1 MRAFTAMLV
10 SLAACNG
17 ADGGRTGELSDPSTS
32 AAVASDMSGG
42 TGSSTSTDAP
52 TTTSEDASAAN
63 GTSTLDEVT
72 GSTSTSETTATTT
85 DTTTGAAPPIVHTVQ
100 ITADNR
106 HHVEMHGGWGPHLR
120 GPMRAADDALWFTVD
135 AGEDVLHNREV
146 VYMRRGPGEPAWSEL
161 ARGQHA
167 AGVQQN
173 AASILLDGVIYSY
186 AVDIAAHRVEEC
198 TLLVADVAQHTCA
211 PIVISGQPHVTPANS
226 NYVGAAV
233 LGPGW
238 RIVWW
243 TVVGEN
249 GAPGEFHYTYN
260 YGGGWNGPVVSGLG
274 DANDFAYVHA
284 MRSATG
290 ELRLAGQAFIGKYP
304 DGTYS
309 ARVADLTPGQPLAL
323 VALGSG
329 DPKLVAQTAADLWVD
344 PASDAVHVLATRSDA
359 SVGYYHRPGGAAP
372 RGHAGGGRSGG
383 LGARRAVRGAGPGG
397 GVRGALGPV
406 RRVADLPGDAGPGDR
421 LCHVR
426 PVPGQRRPDL
436 AGLARVEQITAVA
449 TCAREKDPG
458 PLRPRGV
465 DPVSSVEILLLGSC
479 RSVARSP
486 TCVSPSRSSP
496 CSPPAIRS
504 RRRPAIRNPAT
515 PSPRR
520 AATSIAGWS

>member
-1 MRAFTAMLV
+1 MRAFVVMLV

-17 ADGGRTGELSDPSTS
+17 AVGERTGELPDTSTS
-32 AAVASDMSGG
+32 VAVTSDMSDG
-42 TGSSTSTDAP
+42 
-52 TTTSEDASAAN
+52 
-63 GTSTLDEVT
+63 T
-72 GSTSTSETTATTT
+72 GSTSTGSPTTTSDEASTANGTTTLDELTGTSTTTDITTTTGTTT
-85 DTTTGAAPPIVHTVQ
+85 DTTTGVAPPVVQSVQ
-100 ITADNR
+100 ITAENR
-106 HHVEMHGGWGPHLR
+106 HYVEMHGGWGPHLR

-146 VYMRRGPGEPAWSEL
+146 VYMRRGPGEPAWSEV

-211 PIVISGQPHVTPANS
+211 PILISGQPHVTPANS
-226 NYVGAAV
+226 NYIGAAV
-233 LGPGW
+233 LGPGS

-274 DANDFAYVHA
+274 DGNDFAYVHA
-284 MRSATG
+284 MRNATG

-309 ARVADLTPGQPLAL
+309 ARVADLVPGQPLAL

-344 PASDAVHVLATRSDA
+344 PVSDAVHVLATRSDA
-359 SVGYYHRPGGAAP
+359 SVGYYHRPGGAAWAAHGEP
-372 RGHAGGGRSGG
+372 LHVFSDSYRARWSRAGEGPLHLLRGSAGG
-383 LGARRAVRGAGPGG
+383 AG
-397 GVRGALGPV
+397 
-406 RRVADLPGDAGPGDR
+406 
-421 LCHVR
+421 
-426 PVPGQRRPDL
+426 
-436 AGLARVEQITAVA
+436 VE
-449 TCAREKDPG
+449 
-458 PLRPRGV
+458 
-465 DPVSSVEILLLGSC
+465 LL
-479 RSVARSP
+479 
-486 TCVSPSRSSP
+486 
-496 CSPPAIRS
+496 
-504 RRRPAIRNPAT
+504 
-515 PSPRR
+515 R
-520 AATSIAGWS
+520 AATTEVAGPVDWALAELFAVPAPAEGFGAPSALFVESPTYQATPVPAIDFAMCGQYQISDGQIWQGWLE